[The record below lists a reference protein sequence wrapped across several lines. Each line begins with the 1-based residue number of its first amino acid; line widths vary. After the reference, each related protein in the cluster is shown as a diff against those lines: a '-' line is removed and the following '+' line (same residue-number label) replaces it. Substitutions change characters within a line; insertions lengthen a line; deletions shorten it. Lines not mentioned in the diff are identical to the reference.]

1 MSEPT
6 RDDLR
11 VVKHGLSRWECVDEL
26 AIEDG
31 QPCVDKMDAADR
43 RIVHRTHR
51 YCGYRGTVDSERL
64 LTDAEFDAIARKEGY
79 VRLDVLLVAADA
91 DLVLNNARCDLVDP
105 TIKRQWALARKRLRS
120 VLAALDPEGDT

>member
-1 MSEPT
+1 MRAH
-6 RDDLR
+6 RD
-11 VVKHGLSRWECVDEL
+11 
-26 AIEDG
+26 
-31 QPCVDKMDAADR
+31 
-43 RIVHRTHR
+43 
-51 YCGYRGTVDSERL
+51 

>member
-64 LTDAEFDAIARKEGY
+64 LTDAEFDAIARNDGWVK
-79 VRLDVLLVAADA
+79 LDVDGVVAAWLDTEEVTSTLMAEYLLEVLLDA
-91 DLVLNNARCDLVDP
+91 LN
-105 TIKRQWALARKRLRS
+105 
-120 VLAALDPEGDT
+120 PEGDS

>member
-6 RDDLR
+6 RKDLR
-11 VVKHGLSRWECVDEL
+11 VWAPHNEYCYGDHGFECWANPIDE
-26 AIEDG
+26 
-31 QPCVDKMDAADR
+31 
-43 RIVHRTHR
+43 
-51 YCGYRGTVDSERL
+51 
-64 LTDAEFDAIARKEGY
+64 AEFDAIARKEGY